1 MFALKE
7 QSSFSH
13 TGNWWG
19 CGIIPTFSLSRQL
32 PETRITT
39 HKSPLWNITIM
50 RPVSLVCLLAALMIA
65 LLCCAGCTTQQ
76 APGAV
81 AGTPQVSPG
90 TPSLSSA
97 VSPAGTPAVKSSGVD
112 TTINVHFN
120 DYACIDLQKEMGT
133 DYLYPDQ
140 KYTLRASSPGSGP
153 VNVNVLLLDVN
164 DNLKIRQIKPSWDTV
179 KKSWVYDGLVPLVQF
194 NDLTTA
200 QQKTITI
207 KNQGMYYLCVD
218 DRKETGT
225 GDTLYQVPV
234 SFTKVN

>member
-1 MFALKE
+1 MRNV
-7 QSSFSH
+7 SF
-13 TGNWWG
+13 
-19 CGIIPTFSLSRQL
+19 
-32 PETRITT
+32 
-39 HKSPLWNITIM
+39 
-50 RPVSLVCLLAALMIA
+50 VCLMAVLIVVLIFS
-65 LLCCAGCTTQQ
+65 AGCTSQP

-90 TPSLSSA
+90 TPSQSSA
-97 VSPAGTPAVKSSGVD
+97 AAPAATPAAKGSGVD
-112 TTINVHFN
+112 TTVNVHFN

-140 KYTLRASSPGSGP
+140 KYTLQASSPGSGS

-164 DNLKIRQIKPSWDTV
+164 DNLKIRQIKPAWDTV
-179 KKSWVYDGLVPLVQF
+179 KKAWVYDGLVPLAQF
-194 NDLTTA
+194 NDLTTP

-218 DRKETGT
+218 DRKETGV

-234 SFTKVN
+234 KFTRAG